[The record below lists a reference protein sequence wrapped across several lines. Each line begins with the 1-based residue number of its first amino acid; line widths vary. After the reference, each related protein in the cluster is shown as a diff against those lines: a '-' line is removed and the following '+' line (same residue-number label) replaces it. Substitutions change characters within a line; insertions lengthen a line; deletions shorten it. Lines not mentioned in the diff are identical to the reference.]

1 MEQRSGIKVNQSVS
15 KTVMKVVENQP
26 AVQLSRVPLS
36 FSVRVQKSAASISSG
51 LMMIYVLEDQRRH
64 PLTSI
69 GQIY

>member
-15 KTVMKVVENQP
+15 KTVMKVVENQH
-26 AVQLSRVPLS
+26 AVPLSRVPLS

-51 LMMIYVLEDQRRH
+51 LMMIYALEDQRRH
-64 PLTSI
+64 QLTSI